1 MIYRRLRRFE
11 EKKQRKRLMLSLI
24 GIIGILT
31 LILVFGLRLL
41 VTFSLF
47 VDKVRGNSPQTQTQT
62 TILLPPTLDPLPEAT
77 NSATLTI
84 SGTGQSGLTLV
95 LYKNEAEVKQQ
106 PISPEGIFSI
116 PSLSLD
122 EGDNT
127 ISAKVKDDKGNVSD
141 LSNVIRITIRRN
153 PPDLD
158 VSSPQN
164 GVAVNGEKKSVTV
177 AGKVKEDTTVT
188 INGRYAVVLN
198 DGSFSYD
205 FPLNDGDNF
214 LKITA
219 ADVAGNQTTV
229 ERKVTYSK

>member
-1 MIYRRLRRFE
+1 
-11 EKKQRKRLMLSLI
+11 MLSLI

-47 VDKVRGNSPQTQTQT
+47 VDKIRGNSPQTQSQSV
-62 TILLPPTLDPLPEAT
+62 ILLPPSLDPLPEAT

-84 SGTGQSGLTLV
+84 SGTGQGGLTLV
-95 LYKNEAEVKQQ
+95 LYKNEAEVKQL
-106 PISPEGIFSI
+106 PISTEGIFSI

-127 ISAKVKDDKGNVSD
+127 LSAKVKDDKGNVSD
-141 LSNVIRITIRRN
+141 LSNVIRVTIRRN

-158 VSSPQN
+158 VLSPQN
-164 GVAVNGEKKSVTV
+164 GVTIHGEKKIVTV
-177 AGKVKEDTTVT
+177 TGKVKEDTTVT
-188 INGRYAVVLN
+188 INGRFVVIQN

-205 FPLNDGDNF
+205 FPLDDGDNI

-219 ADVAGNQTTV
+219 ADVAGNQTSV
-229 ERKVTYSK
+229 ERKVMYTK